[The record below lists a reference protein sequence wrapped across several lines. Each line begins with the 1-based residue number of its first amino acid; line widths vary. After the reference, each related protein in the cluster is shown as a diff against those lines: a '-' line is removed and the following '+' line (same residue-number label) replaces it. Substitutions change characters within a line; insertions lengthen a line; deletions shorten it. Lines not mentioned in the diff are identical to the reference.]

1 MSGNDEKVLALGNF
15 KVNVQYKEKQELSTE
30 SLTASL
36 QKIKLLAL
44 DVDGVLTDGSIYIS
58 PAGEV
63 FKGFNAKD
71 GMGISCAMRS
81 GLQIAVITGRQS
93 PIVERR
99 CEELGIT
106 LLQQGVKDK
115 RLALQQM
122 AQKLGLVREEIAYMG
137 DDLND
142 IPAFK
147 ASGLNLV
154 PADAAI
160 EVMAVADIITK
171 ASGGRGAVREAIT
184 MILAAQDNWNV
195 IVNSYLNAGQGD
207 KQ

>member
-1 MSGNDEKVLALGNF
+1 MSGKEEKELALGNF
-15 KVNVQYKEKQELSTE
+15 KVNVQYKDKQELSAE

-71 GMGISCAMRS
+71 GMGISCALRS

-122 AQKLGLVREEIAYMG
+122 AQELGLVREEIAYMG

-154 PADAAI
+154 PADAAM
-160 EVMAVADIITK
+160 EVLAVADIITK

-184 MILAAQDNWNV
+184 IILAAQDNWNV

>member
-1 MSGNDEKVLALGNF
+1 MSGKEEKKLALGNF

-71 GMGISCAMRS
+71 GMGISCALRNN
-81 GLQIAVITGRQS
+81 LQIAVITGRQS

-99 CEELGIT
+99 CEDLGIT

>member
-1 MSGNDEKVLALGNF
+1 MSGKEEKELALGNF
-15 KVNVQYKEKQELSTE
+15 KVNVQYKDKQELSTE

-71 GMGISCAMRS
+71 GMGISCALRS

-122 AQKLGLVREEIAYMG
+122 AQELGLVREEIAYMG

-154 PADAAI
+154 PADAAM
-160 EVMAVADIITK
+160 EVLAVADIITK
-171 ASGGRGAVREAIT
+171 ASGGHGAVREAIT

>member
-15 KVNVQYKEKQELSTE
+15 KVNVQYKTKQELSAET
-30 SLTASL
+30 LTASL
-36 QKIKLLAL
+36 QKIKILAL
-44 DVDGVLTDGSIYIS
+44 DVDGVLTDGTIYIS

-71 GMGISCAMRS
+71 GMGISCALRNN
-81 GLQIAVITGRQS
+81 LQIAVITGRQS

-99 CEELGIT
+99 CEELGIK
-106 LLQQGVKDK
+106 LFMQGVKDK

-122 AQKLGLVREEIAYMG
+122 AQELGLTREEIAYMG

-147 ASGLNLV
+147 ASGLNFV
-154 PADAAI
+154 PADGSI
-160 EVMAVADIITK
+160 EVLAVADIITK
-171 ASGGRGAVREAIT
+171 AKGGRGAVREAIT
-184 MILAAQDNWNV
+184 MILAAQDNWEQ

>member
-1 MSGNDEKVLALGNF
+1 MSGKEEKELALGNF

-71 GMGISCAMRS
+71 GMGISCALRNN
-81 GLQIAVITGRQS
+81 LQIAVITGRQS

-99 CEELGIT
+99 CEELGIK
-106 LLQQGVKDK
+106 LFMQGVKDK
-115 RLALQQM
+115 RLALQKM
-122 AQKLGLVREEIAYMG
+122 AQELGLTREEIAYMG

-147 ASGLNLV
+147 ASGLNFV
-154 PADAAI
+154 PADGSI
-160 EVMAVADIITK
+160 EVLAVADIITK
-171 ASGGRGAVREAIT
+171 AKGGCGAVREAIT
-184 MILAAQDNWNV
+184 MILAAQDNWNI
-195 IVNSYLNAGQGD
+195 IVNSYLQAGQGD

>member
-1 MSGNDEKVLALGNF
+1 MSGKEEKELALGNF
-15 KVNVQYKEKQELSTE
+15 KVNVQYKTKQELSAET
-30 SLTASL
+30 LTASL

-44 DVDGVLTDGSIYIS
+44 DVDGVLTDGTIYIS

-71 GMGISCAMRS
+71 GMGISCALRNN
-81 GLQIAVITGRQS
+81 LQIAVITGRQS

-106 LLQQGVKDK
+106 LLHQGVKDK

>member
-1 MSGNDEKVLALGNF
+1 MSGKEEKELALGNF

-71 GMGISCAMRS
+71 GMGISCALRS

-122 AQKLGLVREEIAYMG
+122 AQKLSLVREEIAYMG

>member
-15 KVNVQYKEKQELSTE
+15 KVNVQYKTKQELSAETI
-30 SLTASL
+30 TASL

-44 DVDGVLTDGSIYIS
+44 DVDGVLTDGTIYIS

-71 GMGISCAMRS
+71 GMGISCALRNN
-81 GLQIAVITGRQS
+81 LQIAVITGRQS

-99 CEELGIT
+99 CEELGIK
-106 LLQQGVKDK
+106 LFMQGVKDK

-122 AQKLGLVREEIAYMG
+122 AQELGLTREEIAYMG

-147 ASGLNLV
+147 ASGLNFV
-154 PADAAI
+154 PADGSI
-160 EVMAVADIITK
+160 EVLAVADIITK
-171 ASGGRGAVREAIT
+171 AKGGRGAVREAIT
-184 MILAAQDNWNV
+184 MILAAHV
-195 IVNSYLNAGQGD
+195 FCRSF
-207 KQ
+207 

>member
-1 MSGNDEKVLALGNF
+1 MSGNAEKVLALGNF
-15 KVNVQYKEKQELSTE
+15 KVNVQYKTKQELSAET
-30 SLTASL
+30 LTASL

-44 DVDGVLTDGSIYIS
+44 DVDGVLTDGTIYIS

-71 GMGISCAMRS
+71 GMGISCALRNN
-81 GLQIAVITGRQS
+81 LQIAVITGRQS

-99 CEELGIT
+99 CEELGIK
-106 LLQQGVKDK
+106 LFMQGVKDK

-122 AQKLGLVREEIAYMG
+122 AQKLGLTREEIAYMG

-147 ASGLNLV
+147 ASGLNFV
-154 PADAAI
+154 PADGSI
-160 EVMAVADIITK
+160 EVLAVADIITK
-171 ASGGRGAVREAIT
+171 AKGGRGAVREAIT
-184 MILAAQDNWNV
+184 MILAAQDNWEQ
-195 IVNSYLNAGQGD
+195 IVNSYLTAGQGD

>member
-1 MSGNDEKVLALGNF
+1 MSGKEEKELALGNF

-71 GMGISCAMRS
+71 GMGISCALRS

-142 IPAFK
+142 IPACK

>member
-1 MSGNDEKVLALGNF
+1 MSGNAEKVLALGNF
-15 KVNVQYKEKQELSTE
+15 KVNVQYKTKQELSAET
-30 SLTASL
+30 LTASL

-44 DVDGVLTDGSIYIS
+44 DVDGVLTDGTIYIS

-71 GMGISCAMRS
+71 GMGISCALRNN
-81 GLQIAVITGRQS
+81 LQIAVITGRQS

-99 CEELGIT
+99 CEELGIN
-106 LLQQGVKDK
+106 LFMQGVKDK
-115 RLALQQM
+115 RLALQKM
-122 AQKLGLVREEIAYMG
+122 AQELGLTREEIAYMG

-147 ASGLNLV
+147 ASGLNFV
-154 PADAAI
+154 PADGSI
-160 EVMAVADIITK
+160 EVLAVADIITK
-171 ASGGRGAVREAIT
+171 AKGGRGAVREAIT
-184 MILAAQDNWNV
+184 MILAAQDNWEQ
-195 IVNSYLNAGQGD
+195 IVNSYLTAGQGD

>member
-1 MSGNDEKVLALGNF
+1 MSGKEEKELALGNF

-71 GMGISCAMRS
+71 GMGISCALRNN
-81 GLQIAVITGRQS
+81 LQIAVITGRQS

-99 CEELGIT
+99 CEELGIK
-106 LLQQGVKDK
+106 LFMQGVKDK
-115 RLALQQM
+115 RMALEQM
-122 AQKLGLVREEIAYMG
+122 AKELGLTPNEIAYMG

-142 IPAFK
+142 IPAF
-147 ASGLNLV
+147 AAAGLNIA
-154 PADAAI
+154 PADASI
-160 EVMAVADIITK
+160 EVLAVADIVTK
-171 ASGGRGAVREAIT
+171 AKGGHGAVREAIT
-184 MILAAQDNWNV
+184 MILAAQDNWNI
-195 IVNSYLNAGQGD
+195 IVNSYLQAGQGD

>member
-1 MSGNDEKVLALGNF
+1 MSGNAEKVLALGNF
-15 KVNVQYKEKQELSTE
+15 KVNVQYKTKQELSAET
-30 SLTASL
+30 LTASL

-44 DVDGVLTDGSIYIS
+44 DVDGVLTDGTIYIS

-71 GMGISCAMRS
+71 GMGISCALRNN
-81 GLQIAVITGRQS
+81 LQIAVITGRQS

-99 CEELGIT
+99 CEELGIK
-106 LLQQGVKDK
+106 LFMQGVKDK
-115 RLALQQM
+115 RLALQKM
-122 AQKLGLVREEIAYMG
+122 AQELGLTREEIAYMG

-147 ASGLNLV
+147 ASGLSLA
-154 PADAAI
+154 PADGSI
-160 EVMAVADIITK
+160 EVLAVADIITK
-171 ASGGRGAVREAIT
+171 AKGGRGAVREAIT
-184 MILAAQDNWNV
+184 MILAAQDNWEQ
-195 IVNSYLNAGQGD
+195 IVNSYLTAGQGD

>member
-1 MSGNDEKVLALGNF
+1 MSGKEEKELALGNF
-15 KVNVQYKEKQELSTE
+15 KVNVQYKDKQELSAE

-71 GMGISCAMRS
+71 GMGISCALRS

-122 AQKLGLVREEIAYMG
+122 AQELGLVREEIAYMG

-154 PADAAI
+154 PADAAM
-160 EVMAVADIITK
+160 EVLAVADIITK

>member
-1 MSGNDEKVLALGNF
+1 MSGKEEKELALGNF

-30 SLTASL
+30 SRTASL

-71 GMGISCAMRS
+71 GMGISCALRS

-160 EVMAVADIITK
+160 EVLAGDDIITK

>member
-1 MSGNDEKVLALGNF
+1 MSGNAEKVLALGNF
-15 KVNVQYKEKQELSTE
+15 KVNVQYKTKQELSAET
-30 SLTASL
+30 LTASL

-44 DVDGVLTDGSIYIS
+44 DVDGVLTDGTIYIS

-71 GMGISCAMRS
+71 GMGISCALRNN
-81 GLQIAVITGRQS
+81 LQIAVITGRQS

-99 CEELGIT
+99 CEELGIK
-106 LLQQGVKDK
+106 LFMQGVKDK
-115 RLALQQM
+115 RLALQKM
-122 AQKLGLVREEIAYMG
+122 AQELGLTREEIAYMG

-147 ASGLNLV
+147 ASGLNFV
-154 PADAAI
+154 PADGSI
-160 EVMAVADIITK
+160 EVLAVADIITK
-171 ASGGRGAVREAIT
+171 AKGGRGAVREAIT
-184 MILAAQDNWNV
+184 MILAAQDNWEQ
-195 IVNSYLNAGQGD
+195 IVNSYLTAGQGD

>member
-1 MSGNDEKVLALGNF
+1 MSGKEEKELALGHF

-71 GMGISCAMRS
+71 GMGISCALRS

-122 AQKLGLVREEIAYMG
+122 AQELGLVREEIAYMG

-154 PADAAI
+154 PADAAM
-160 EVMAVADIITK
+160 EVLAVADIITK

>member
-1 MSGNDEKVLALGNF
+1 MSGKEEKELALGNF

-71 GMGISCAMRS
+71 GMGISCALRS

-184 MILAAQDNWNV
+184 MILAAQDKWNV

>member
-15 KVNVQYKEKQELSTE
+15 KVNVQYKTKQELSAET
-30 SLTASL
+30 LTASL

-44 DVDGVLTDGSIYIS
+44 DVDGVLTDGTIYIS

-71 GMGISCAMRS
+71 GMGISCALRNN
-81 GLQIAVITGRQS
+81 LQSAVITGRQS

-99 CEELGIT
+99 CEELGIK
-106 LLQQGVKDK
+106 LFMQGVKDK
-115 RLALQQM
+115 RLALQKM
-122 AQKLGLVREEIAYMG
+122 AQELGLTREEIAYMG

-147 ASGLNLV
+147 ASGLNFV
-154 PADAAI
+154 PADGSI
-160 EVMAVADIITK
+160 EVLAVADIITK
-171 ASGGRGAVREAIT
+171 AKGGRGAVREAIT
-184 MILAAQDNWNV
+184 MILAAQDNWEQ
-195 IVNSYLNAGQGD
+195 IVNSYLTAGQGD

>member
-1 MSGNDEKVLALGNF
+1 MSGKEEKELALGNF

-71 GMGISCAMRS
+71 GMGISCALRNN
-81 GLQIAVITGRQS
+81 LQIAVITGRQS

-99 CEELGIT
+99 CEELGIK
-106 LLQQGVKDK
+106 LFMQGVKDK
-115 RLALQQM
+115 RLALQKM
-122 AQKLGLVREEIAYMG
+122 AQELGLTRDEIAYMG

-147 ASGLNLV
+147 ASGLSFV
-154 PADAAI
+154 PADGSI
-160 EVMAVADIITK
+160 EVLAVADIITK
-171 ASGGRGAVREAIT
+171 AKGGRGAVREAIT
-184 MILAAQDNWNV
+184 MILAAQDNWEQ
-195 IVNSYLNAGQGD
+195 IVNSYLTAGQGD

>member
-15 KVNVQYKEKQELSTE
+15 KVNVQYKTKQELSAET
-30 SLTASL
+30 LTASL
-36 QKIKLLAL
+36 QKIKLHAL
-44 DVDGVLTDGSIYIS
+44 DVDGVLTDGTIYIS

-71 GMGISCAMRS
+71 GMGISCALRNN
-81 GLQIAVITGRQS
+81 LQIAVITGRQS

-99 CEELGIT
+99 CEELGIK
-106 LLQQGVKDK
+106 LFMQGVKDK
-115 RLALQQM
+115 RLALQKM
-122 AQKLGLVREEIAYMG
+122 AQELGLTREEIAYMG

-147 ASGLNLV
+147 ASGLNFV
-154 PADAAI
+154 PADGSI
-160 EVMAVADIITK
+160 EVLAVADIITK
-171 ASGGRGAVREAIT
+171 AKGGRGAVREAIT
-184 MILAAQDNWNV
+184 MILAAQDNWEQ
-195 IVNSYLNAGQGD
+195 IVNSYLTAGQGD

>member
-1 MSGNDEKVLALGNF
+1 MSGKEEKELALGNF

-71 GMGISCAMRS
+71 GMGISCALRS

-122 AQKLGLVREEIAYMG
+122 AQELGLVREEIAYMG

-147 ASGLNLV
+147 ASGLNFV
-154 PADAAI
+154 PADASM
-160 EVMAVADIITK
+160 EVLAVADIITK

>member
-1 MSGNDEKVLALGNF
+1 MSGKEEKELALGNF

-71 GMGISCAMRS
+71 GMGISCALRS

-171 ASGGRGAVREAIT
+171 ASGGLGAVREAIT

>member
-1 MSGNDEKVLALGNF
+1 MAEREERAAVSYSLNAKVQCNSEQPLSEELLQEAL
-15 KVNVQYKEKQELSTE
+15 KRT
-30 SLTASL
+30 
-36 QKIKLLAL
+36 KLLAL

-71 GMGISCAMRS
+71 GMGISCALRS

-99 CEELGIT
+99 CEELGVK
-106 LLQQGVKDK
+106 LLLQGVKDK
-115 RLALQQM
+115 RLALEQM
-122 AQKLGLVREEIAYMG
+122 ADELGLTAKDIAYMG

-142 IPAFK
+142 IPAF
-147 ASGLNLV
+147 AAAGLNLA
-154 PADAAI
+154 PADASI
-160 EVMAVADIITK
+160 EVLAVADIITNAK
-171 ASGGRGAVREAIT
+171 GGRGAVREAIT
-184 MILAAQDNWNV
+184 MILAAQYNWNP
-195 IVNSYLNAGQGD
+195 IVNSYLQAGQGD

>member
-1 MSGNDEKVLALGNF
+1 MSGKEEKELALGNF

-71 GMGISCAMRS
+71 GMGISCALRS

-147 ASGLNLV
+147 ASGLNIV

>member
-1 MSGNDEKVLALGNF
+1 MSGKEEKELALGNF
-15 KVNVQYKEKQELSTE
+15 KVNVQYKDKQELSAE

-71 GMGISCAMRS
+71 GMGISCALRS

-122 AQKLGLVREEIAYMG
+122 AQELGLVREEIAYMG

-154 PADAAI
+154 PADAAM
-160 EVMAVADIITK
+160 EVLAVAGIITK

>member
-15 KVNVQYKEKQELSTE
+15 KVNVQYKTKQELSAETI
-30 SLTASL
+30 TASL

-44 DVDGVLTDGSIYIS
+44 DVDGVLTDGTIYIS

-71 GMGISCAMRS
+71 GMGISCALRNN
-81 GLQIAVITGRQS
+81 LQIAVITGRQS

-99 CEELGIT
+99 CEELGIK
-106 LLQQGVKDK
+106 LFMQGVKDK

-122 AQKLGLVREEIAYMG
+122 AQELGLTREEIAYMG

-147 ASGLNLV
+147 ASGLNFV
-154 PADAAI
+154 PADGSI
-160 EVMAVADIITK
+160 EVLAVADIITK
-171 ASGGRGAVREAIT
+171 AKGGRGAVREAIT
-184 MILAAQDNWNV
+184 MILAAQDNWEQ

>member
-15 KVNVQYKEKQELSTE
+15 KVNVQYKTKQELSAET
-30 SLTASL
+30 LTASL

-44 DVDGVLTDGSIYIS
+44 DVDGVLTDGTIYIS

-71 GMGISCAMRS
+71 GMGISCALRNN
-81 GLQIAVITGRQS
+81 LQIAVITGRQS

-99 CEELGIT
+99 CEELGIK
-106 LLQQGVKDK
+106 LFMQGVKDK
-115 RLALQQM
+115 RLALQKM
-122 AQKLGLVREEIAYMG
+122 AQELGLTREEIAYIG

-147 ASGLNLV
+147 ASGLNFV
-154 PADAAI
+154 PADGSI
-160 EVMAVADIITK
+160 EVLAVADIITK
-171 ASGGRGAVREAIT
+171 AKGGCGAVREAIT
-184 MILAAQDNWNV
+184 MILAAQDNWEQ
-195 IVNSYLNAGQGD
+195 IVNSYLTAGQGD

>member
-1 MSGNDEKVLALGNF
+1 MSGNAEKVLALGNF
-15 KVNVQYKEKQELSTE
+15 KVNVQYKTKQELSTE
-30 SLTASL
+30 TLTASL

-44 DVDGVLTDGSIYIS
+44 DVDGVLTDGTIYIS

-71 GMGISCAMRS
+71 GMGISCALRNN
-81 GLQIAVITGRQS
+81 LQIAVITGRQS

-99 CEELGIT
+99 CEELGIK
-106 LLQQGVKDK
+106 LFMQGVKDK

-122 AQKLGLVREEIAYMG
+122 AQKLGLTREEIAYMG

-147 ASGLNLV
+147 ASGLNFV
-154 PADAAI
+154 PADGSI
-160 EVMAVADIITK
+160 EVLAVADIITK
-171 ASGGRGAVREAIT
+171 AKGGRGAVREAIT
-184 MILAAQDNWNV
+184 MILAAQDNWEQ
-195 IVNSYLNAGQGD
+195 IVNSYLTAGQGD

>member
-1 MSGNDEKVLALGNF
+1 MLGNDEKVLALGNF
-15 KVNVQYKEKQELSTE
+15 KVNVQYKTKQELSAET
-30 SLTASL
+30 LTASL

-44 DVDGVLTDGSIYIS
+44 DVDGVLTDGTIYIS

-71 GMGISCAMRS
+71 GMGISCALRNN
-81 GLQIAVITGRQS
+81 LQIAVITGRQS

-99 CEELGIT
+99 CEELGIK
-106 LLQQGVKDK
+106 LFMQGVKDK
-115 RLALQQM
+115 RLALQKM
-122 AQKLGLVREEIAYMG
+122 AQELGLTREDIAYMG

-147 ASGLNLV
+147 ASGLNFV
-154 PADAAI
+154 PADGSI
-160 EVMAVADIITK
+160 EVLAVADIITK
-171 ASGGRGAVREAIT
+171 AKGGRGAVREAIT
-184 MILAAQDNWNV
+184 MILAAQDNWEQ
-195 IVNSYLNAGQGD
+195 IVNSYLTAGQGD

>member
-1 MSGNDEKVLALGNF
+1 MSGKEEKELALGNF
-15 KVNVQYKEKQELSTE
+15 KVNVQYKDKQELSAE

-71 GMGISCAMRS
+71 GMGISCALRS

-99 CEELGIT
+99 CEELG

-122 AQKLGLVREEIAYMG
+122 AQELGLVREEIAYMG

-147 ASGLNLV
+147 ASGLNIV
-154 PADAAI
+154 PADAAM
-160 EVMAVADIITK
+160 EVLAVADIITK

>member
-1 MSGNDEKVLALGNF
+1 MSGKEEKELALGNF

-71 GMGISCAMRS
+71 GMGISCALRS

-195 IVNSYLNAGQGD
+195 IVNSYLTAGQGD

>member
-1 MSGNDEKVLALGNF
+1 MSGKEEKELALGNF

-71 GMGISCAMRS
+71 GMGISCALRS

-122 AQKLGLVREEIAYMG
+122 AQELGLVREEIAYMG

-154 PADAAI
+154 PADAAM
-160 EVMAVADIITK
+160 EVLTVADIITK

>member
-1 MSGNDEKVLALGNF
+1 MSGKEEKELALGNF

-71 GMGISCAMRS
+71 GMGISCALRS

-147 ASGLNLV
+147 ASGLNFV
-154 PADAAI
+154 PADGSI
-160 EVMAVADIITK
+160 EVLAVADIITK
-171 ASGGRGAVREAIT
+171 AKGGRGAVREAIT
-184 MILAAQDNWNV
+184 MILAAQDNWEQ
-195 IVNSYLNAGQGD
+195 IVNSYLTAGQGD

>member
-1 MSGNDEKVLALGNF
+1 MSGKEEKVLALGNF
-15 KVNVQYKEKQELSTE
+15 KVNVQYKEKQELGE
-30 SLTASL
+30 ERLTASL

-44 DVDGVLTDGSIYIS
+44 DVDGVLTDGTIYIS

-71 GMGISCAMRS
+71 GMGISCALRS

-93 PIVERR
+93 PIVQRR

-122 AQKLGLVREEIAYMG
+122 AQELGLAREEIAYMG

-142 IPAFK
+142 IPAF
-147 ASGLNLV
+147 AAAGLNLV
-154 PADAAI
+154 PNDASI
-160 EVMAVADIITK
+160 EALAVADVITK
-171 ASGGRGAVREAIT
+171 AKGGRGAVREAVT
-184 MILAAQDNWNV
+184 MILAAQDYWNV

>member
-1 MSGNDEKVLALGNF
+1 MSGKEEKELALGNF
-15 KVNVQYKEKQELSTE
+15 KVNVQYKDKQELSTE

-71 GMGISCAMRS
+71 GMGISCALRS

-115 RLALQQM
+115 RLALEQM

>member
-1 MSGNDEKVLALGNF
+1 MSGKEEKELALGNF

-71 GMGISCAMRS
+71 GMGISCALRS
-81 GLQIAVITGRQS
+81 GLQFAVITGRQS

>member
-1 MSGNDEKVLALGNF
+1 MSVKEEKELALGNF

-71 GMGISCAMRS
+71 GMGISCALRS